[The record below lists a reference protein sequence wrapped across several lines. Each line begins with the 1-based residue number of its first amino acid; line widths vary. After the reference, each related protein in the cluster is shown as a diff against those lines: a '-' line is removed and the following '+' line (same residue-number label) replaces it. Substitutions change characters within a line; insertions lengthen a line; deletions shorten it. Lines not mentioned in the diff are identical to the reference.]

1 MEISPWFRNALL
13 WVSSHEILKLFF
25 SGIYFCKHLLSVTI
39 FLTTAF
45 FSQRDIYY
53 IPGDFQN
60 SFKSKHRLNSDIYLH
75 FVVDILAY
83 INSNCLNCI
92 VPLNQLEKISK
103 KEIKRTIYF
112 LKLSSENYFVH
123 LEKRYQVCNNFW

>member
-1 MEISPWFRNALL
+1 MEISLCFGNALL
-13 WVSSHEILKLFF
+13 WVSSHEILKLIFF
-25 SGIYFCKHLLSVTI
+25 RDLFLQPFTVCHYFSHNC
-39 FLTTAF
+39 F
-45 FSQRDIYY
+45 FSQHDIYY

-83 INSNCLNCI
+83 INVNCLNCI
-92 VPLNQLEKISK
+92 VSLNQLEKILK

-112 LKLSSENYFVH
+112 LKLNS
-123 LEKRYQVCNNFW
+123 

>member
-1 MEISPWFRNALL
+1 MLFMEISPWFGNALL
-13 WVSSHEILKLFF
+13 WVSSREILKLIFF
-25 SGIYFCKHLLSVTI
+25 RDLFLQPFTVCHYFSHNC
-39 FLTTAF
+39 F

-60 SFKSKHRLNSDIYLH
+60 SFKSKRRLNSDIYLH

-83 INSNCLNCI
+83 INFNCLNCI
-92 VPLNQLEKISK
+92 LSLNQLEKILK

-112 LKLSSENYFVH
+112 LKLNS
-123 LEKRYQVCNNFW
+123 